1 MTLGAYFTSFLQS
14 ILKKPSFSPIVS
26 NFAKVFSLPFFSLRQ
41 KLRSLGVK
49 IAIDDFGTGY
59 SNFERLLEYKPDI
72 IKIDGSLIKNIQTNR
87 HNRSIVEMIVT
98 FAKKQHIQTIAEF
111 VESEEIF
118 HIVQA
123 LGIDYSQ
130 GYAFGKPE
138 LF

>member
-1 MTLGAYFTSFLQS
+1 MDRKELYRNVRKAY
-14 ILKKPSFSPIVS
+14 
-26 NFAKVFSLPFFSLRQ
+26 
-41 KLRSLGVK
+41 
-49 IAIDDFGTGY
+49 
-59 SNFERLLEYKPDI
+59 RLAYEV
-72 IKIDGSLIKNIQTNR
+72 Q
-87 HNRSIVEMIVT
+87 HSIVEMIVT

-111 VESEEIF
+111 VENEEIF